1 MFSELLKEQKEH
13 SKIKDICYTTLT
25 TQKYLKTHLLN
36 NHEVSLLFSLRSQTL
51 KHFKANFPY
60 FSDQMCPLGCPV
72 ADTQEHAMLCEPIYP
87 FISRDTNIFYN
98 DIFSDDIMKQAA
110 ITKLYSTLLERR
122 EDASAL
128 KIGPSNCLGDP
139 GQCIDSDCC
148 AYCADV

>member
-1 MFSELLKEQKEH
+1 MIQKYIDVLKLNLTDKEIEDESKQSFKLKVKEKTNSLMFSELLKEQKEH

-72 ADTQEHAMLCEPIYP
+72 ETLKNMQCFVNQYILSFQETQ
-87 FISRDTNIFYN
+87 IFFTMTYLVMT
-98 DIFSDDIMKQAA
+98 S
-110 ITKLYSTLLERR
+110 
-122 EDASAL
+122 
-128 KIGPSNCLGDP
+128 
-139 GQCIDSDCC
+139 
-148 AYCADV
+148 